1 MMNFTISFII
11 HHSSFIIHHSS
22 FIIHH
27 LSFIIIKN
35 HSMTDNSQTGI
46 RLNVPAPP
54 MPPHFGTSRDSALH
68 ALHQTLFIEQTPV
81 LMLSGFA
88 GVGKTA
94 LATAYVNHYGK
105 CFENIIWLNVLISIE
120 EAVLNHC
127 YRPNPKEILDS
138 TLAPTLVNDIYS
150 TWNQAEGR
158 NLLILDGV
166 NQLQQIQNLPH
177 LSAQWSILCV
187 SRLAQAPATIPVQKL
202 GTLSAIAAQTLFLK
216 CAPAAQSEMTVLQ
229 KLLQS
234 IDYQPFIIKFL
245 AHNFQT
251 LRNSNPRYRLADWH
265 QNLAQQQLL
274 QLGKYAKIVDYD
286 AATTAEKQ
294 AKIEDII
301 KFVYQLK
308 VLTAVEKQYLTQIA
322 YTMHT
327 WFTTELLCTWLGMN
341 ATLNQKWLRETES
354 ALKLLV
360 QKGWLEMES
369 IDNQSV
375 VFKINGV
382 IQTIIVQAKP
392 LEAPIHTQALSN
404 HIEMMMKLN
413 PFVWQHHLDFAH
425 SIAQLSERFPVA
437 NVHKAK
443 FTSFVAHFYL
453 NFRLLAD
460 AKHFFK
466 SYLKNGKELRNENII
481 NEATNRLLEIDIL
494 QDEFNAT
501 SAGSSPQA
509 NLQIALSFLKKA
521 GVYLQRNAFKQAAP
535 YLVKAI
541 ALLESLCQADP
552 DVLEYNQNLAD
563 AYSKA
568 ALFYLGQGDIKE
580 TLFYLEKAT
589 PVTTRLAEKYG
600 DVEAVSLQSATA
612 HQKLGDAY
620 QLQGDRE
627 KAMDAFQKSLDLLE
641 NMNQKKP
648 LHAPIT
654 KLLITDYLKI
664 GELYLASE
672 RMTDGL
678 AMFEKIESL
687 ATQMLQVEPTIELFQ
702 QYLTIAHEKFGVTYQ
717 AMNDFKKALQHFD
730 KRYALNTEYLQKNPS
745 SNVLKFGM
753 AIACEKLG
761 QLHLYQD
768 KLKIAHGHFVKQI
781 QWMDQLVQDAP
792 QVNQY
797 RHVLAIAHSKMG
809 EIYQAQEDS
818 ANAMKHYEKYMRL
831 NTQLVQNAPNAPDFK
846 RSLAVSYAKLGEM
859 FFNQGDLPKSL
870 FYFEK
875 QQVLA
880 EQLIH
885 ESAQPVNFAHGLAV
899 AYYHIGRIKKSDGDI
914 NVARTFIEKAKSLW
928 ESLFQQTNIAMYESN
943 AKVMDEELN
952 SLNKRMP
959 TMKELVAGMDKLK

>member
-1 MMNFTISFII
+1 MINDEFHHLTI
-11 HHSSFIIHHSS
+11 HHSSFIIYHSS
-22 FIIHH
+22 LF
-27 LSFIIIKN
+27 KN
-35 HSMTDNSQTGI
+35 HSMTDNSQTDI

-54 MPPHFGTSRDSALH
+54 IPPHFGTSRDSALH

-81 LMLSGFA
+81 LMLSGFT

-120 EAVLNHC
+120 EAVLYHC
-127 YRPNPKEILDS
+127 YRPNPKKMLDS
-138 TLAPTLVNDIYS
+138 TLAPTLLTEVYS
-150 TWNQAEGR
+150 EWNQANGR

-177 LSAQWSILCV
+177 LSSQWSILCV
-187 SRLAQAPATIPVQKL
+187 SRLAQAPANIPVQKL
-202 GTLSAIAAQTLFLK
+202 GALSAIAAQNLFLK

-234 IDYQPFIIKFL
+234 IDYHPFIIKFL

-308 VLTAVEKQYLTQIA
+308 VLTAVEKHYLTQIA
-322 YTMHT
+322 YTMDT
-327 WFTTELLCTWLGMN
+327 WFATELLCARLGMD
-341 ATLNQKWLRETES
+341 AKLNQKWLRETES

-360 QKGWLEMES
+360 QKGWLEMEF
-369 IDNQSV
+369 IDNQPFM
-375 VFKINGV
+375 FKINEV

-392 LEAPIHTQALSN
+392 LEALVHTQFMSN
-404 HIEMMMKLN
+404 RIEMFMKSNSFAWL
-413 PFVWQHHLDFAH
+413 QHLDLAH
-425 SIAQLSERFPVA
+425 WAAHLVERFPVT

-443 FTSFVAHFYL
+443 FTYFIGGFYL
-453 NFRLLAD
+453 NFRLLTD

-466 SYLKNGKELRNENII
+466 SYLKTGKELRNENII
-481 NEATNRLLEIDIL
+481 KEATDRLVAIDIL
-494 QDEFNAT
+494 RDEFNVVA
-501 SAGSSPQA
+501 AGSNPHA
-509 NLQIALSFLKKA
+509 NLQVALSFLKKA
-521 GVYLQRNAFKQAAP
+521 STYLQRNNFKQSAP

-541 ALLESLCQADP
+541 ALLESLCQAEP
-552 DVLEYNQNLAD
+552 DALEYNQNLAD
-563 AYSKA
+563 AYLKA
-568 ALFYLGQGDIKE
+568 GLFYLGQGDIKE
-580 TLFYLEKAT
+580 TIFYLEKMT
-589 PVTTRLAEKYG
+589 LTTTRLVEKYR
-600 DVEAVSLQSATA
+600 DVEAISLQSATA

-620 QLQGDRE
+620 QLQGDWE

-654 KLLITDYLKI
+654 KLLISDYLKI
-664 GELYLASE
+664 GELHLVSE

-687 ATQMLQVEPTIELFQ
+687 ANQMLHIEPTVELFQ

-717 AMNDFKKALQHFD
+717 AMNDFTKALQHFD

-745 SNVLKFGM
+745 SNELKFGM

-761 QLHLYQD
+761 QLYLHQD
-768 KLKIAHGHFVKQI
+768 KLKIAHGHFTKQI
-781 QWMDQLVQDAP
+781 EWMDQLVQDVP

-797 RHVLAIAHSKMG
+797 KHVLAIAHSKMG
-809 EIYQAQEDS
+809 EICQAQEDS
-818 ANAMKHYEKYMRL
+818 ATALKHFERYMRL
-831 NTQLVQNAPNAPDFK
+831 NTQVVQNAPNAPDFK
-846 RSLAVSYAKLGEM
+846 RSLAISYHKMGET

-875 QQVLA
+875 QQALA
-880 EQLIH
+880 EQLID
-885 ESAQPVNFAHGLAV
+885 ESPQPVNFAHGLAV
-899 AYYHIGRIKKSDGDI
+899 AYYHIGRIKKSDGNI
-914 NVARTFIEKAKSLW
+914 NAARTFIEKAKSVW
-928 ESLFQQTNIAMYESN
+928 ESLSQQTNIAMYESN

-952 SLNKRMP
+952 LLTKRMP
-959 TMKELVAGMDKLK
+959 TMKELVAGIDKLK